1 MEFLYPGF
9 LYALAALAIPILIH
23 LFNFR
28 KFKKVAFT
36 NVRFLREIKLQTQS
50 QNRLK
55 HLLILLLRLL
65 AIAFL
70 VFAFAQ
76 PFIPEKA
83 GVIKEGTKDVSIFID
98 NSFSMEGESE
108 EGVMLEV
115 AKNRAMDIAQAFAP
129 TDRFQLL
136 TQDFEGR
143 NQRLVTRSEFNEMV
157 QNVTISSRS
166 HSLDEIT
173 ARQNDLLKSDDETQN
188 RSSFIISDFQ
198 KSRFDFTKLNSDS
211 TIAMSLV
218 YLPRN
223 SPANLYIDSV
233 WFSNPVRKLS
243 DSDKLNVRIVNT
255 GDEAV
260 KNVPLKLSV
269 NGKKV
274 AIGSFGAAAKSET
287 DTTLHFANTTAGLKR
302 MEVSLD
308 DAPVTYDNN
317 YFLAYK
323 VIDHINVTSIQDN
336 DLAKDPF
343 LSTVFKSDSSFDYHS
358 ISVTNVDYSKLPN
371 TDLVILYEI
380 DDIPSG
386 LADALV
392 TFANNGGSVWL
403 IPSASA
409 NLDSY
414 NQFLTE
420 MHSGAITVEMKG
432 DFTVRKLNTEH
443 PLYTGV
449 FDKLPRNLDLP
460 NATHYYRYSQS
471 VRSSIDNIMS
481 FGNGDSFLGSYSVGQ
496 GKFYALA
503 VPLRSE
509 ANNFSRHA
517 LFVATALRMAETS
530 RATSIKTA
538 NLGSSFT
545 LPGMRMGSESV
556 FHLISTDGKLDVIPQ
571 YLSRDGQIEINPG
584 SDVNEAGNYNIILGE
599 DTVAAVGLNYPRS
612 ESDLES
618 YSQNELEA
626 AVANAP
632 NKIKIYDGNS
642 SQLSHIVE
650 KASKGT
656 ELWKICLILVLL
668 FLLGETLLLRFWKK

>member
-9 LYALAALAIPILIH
+9 LYALAALVIPILIH

-28 KFKKVAFT
+28 KFKKVPFT

-55 HLLILLLRLL
+55 HLLILLMRLL

-83 GVIKEGTKDVSIFID
+83 GVAKEGTKDVSIFID

-115 AKNRAMDIAQAFAP
+115 AKNRALDIAQAYAP

-136 TQDFEGR
+136 TQDFEGK

-157 QNVTISSRS
+157 QDVTVSSRS
-166 HSLDEIT
+166 HTLGEIT
-173 ARQNDLLKSDDETQN
+173 ARQNDLLKSDEETRN
-188 RSSFIISDFQ
+188 LSSFIISDFQ
-198 KSRFDFTKLNSDS
+198 KSRFDFTQLSSDS
-211 TIAMSLV
+211 AIAMSLV

-233 WFSNPVRKLS
+233 WFPTPVRKLS
-243 DSDKLNVRIVNT
+243 DSDQLKVRVVNT
-255 GDEAV
+255 GDKAV

-269 NGKKV
+269 NGKRI

-287 DTTLHFANTTAGLKR
+287 DTTLHFANTSAGLKR

-308 DAPVTYDNN
+308 DSPVTYDDN
-317 YFLAYK
+317 YYLSYK
-323 VIDHINVTSIQDN
+323 VIDHIDVMSIQN
-336 DLAKDPF
+336 DGQAKDAF
-343 LSTVFKSDSSFDYHS
+343 LANVFKSDSAFDYRS
-358 ISVTNVDYSKLPN
+358 ISVTNVDYSILPN
-371 TDLVILYEI
+371 TDLVILYEV
-380 DDIPSG
+380 DNIPSG
-386 LADALV
+386 LADELT
-392 TFANNGGSVWL
+392 TFTKNGGSVWL
-403 IPSASA
+403 IPSPAA

-414 NQFLTE
+414 NQFLAE
-420 MHSGAITVEMKG
+420 MQAGAIISEMKG
-432 DFTVRKLNTEH
+432 DFTVRKLNIEH

-449 FDKLPRNLDLP
+449 FDKLPRNPDLP
-460 NATHYYRYSQS
+460 KATKYYRFSQS
-471 VRSSIDNIMS
+471 VRSTVDNIMN

-509 ANNFSRHA
+509 ENNFSRHA

-530 RATSIKTA
+530 RATSIKTV
-538 NLGSSFT
+538 NLGSTFSI
-545 LPGMRMGSESV
+545 PGMKMGSESV
-556 FHLISTDGKLDVIPQ
+556 FHLISADGRLDVIPQ
-571 YLSRDGQIEINPG
+571 YQSREGQIEINPG
-584 SDVNEAGNYNIILGE
+584 PEVNEAGNYNVILGS
-599 DTVAAVGLNYPRS
+599 DTIAAVGLNYPRS
-612 ESDLES
+612 ESNLES
-618 YSQNELEA
+618 FSQNELEA

-632 NKIKIYDGNS
+632 NKIKIYDGS
-642 SQLSHIVE
+642 TSQLTHIVE

-668 FLLGETLLLRFWKK
+668 FLLAESILLRFWKK